1 MALHFH
7 PQPKPEPR
15 AITKHKRRAAAGAEL
30 LEAYAVV
37 DARDAG
43 ICWVTGRYTQPG
55 HPDSRVR
62 REHNHLRG
70 RNVMPGWVTD
80 PDHIVTV
87 CVDAHRLITHEKII
101 VEGDDVR
108 KAIRFH
114 WREDVPKDQRIFHIQ
129 SRRRSQQ
136 VERDI

>member
-1 MALHFH
+1 MAVHFH

-15 AITKHKRRAAAGAEL
+15 VITRHKRRVAEDAAL
-30 LEAYAVV
+30 TEAYAVV

-43 ICWVTGRYTQPG
+43 YCWVTGRYTQPG
-55 HPDSRVR
+55 HPDARVR

-70 RNVMPGWVTD
+70 RNVMPEWVND
-80 PDHIVTV
+80 PDHIITV
-87 CVDAHRLITHEKII
+87 CVEAHRLITAEKII

-108 KAIRFH
+108 QAIRFH
-114 WREDVPKDQRIFHIQ
+114 WREDVPKDQRIFQIA

-136 VERDI
+136 REIA